1 MEALSVVFSSVAS
14 GIGPFFL
21 LLGLLIFVHELGHYL
36 VAVYFGVRVETFS
49 LGFGKKL
56 FSYKR
61 GETTYCISLIP
72 LGGYVKMYGDD
83 PTAEIPEAEKKY
95 SFLHKPVWP
104 RIAIVL
110 AGPLMNLFFAIV
122 IFAAIG
128 AIGEDVP
135 SSQIGDIKEQT
146 AAFNA
151 GFRSG
156 DKIESVNGV
165 TVNQW
170 AEVKVVVEDNATQV
184 VTFQLRREL
193 PISQNS
199 QTHESS
205 LTTVQMTPNLG
216 KNEFLFTTKRMVGQI
231 EGLSTESMAPI
242 VGVYAP
248 DSIAAKAGL
257 KSFDLIETVGSQE
270 IKYWRQLELA
280 FKSALAGENGQF
292 VPIKVISYDPDSK
305 KSQSRTVQLAAA
317 DLNLDAP
324 ILPQLGLH
332 SSDLFLMNIRPRSPA
347 ANAGLQKGDYVAS
360 VDGAAVTNWQSVLD
374 RVKSFN
380 PNQKQITFGI
390 IRGGEPVTISVT
402 PELTDLPT
410 EQGAMESRYA
420 IGVVPAIMNSPNPAY
435 LLKANNPIKM
445 ISYGIEQSWVWS
457 KLIAI
462 SFVRLVQNEVSARN
476 IGGVISIGRVAS
488 KSYEAGLVA
497 FLKMMAI
504 ISINLFILNL
514 LPVPVL
520 DGGHLVFFTIEALKG
535 APISFKKLEIAQQVG
550 LVILLSLMLFALFN
564 DITHLISSW

>member
-1 MEALSVVFSSVAS
+1 MEIITLGLSKLAS

-49 LGFGKKL
+49 LGFGKKI

-61 GETTYCISLIP
+61 GETTYCLSLIP

-110 AGPLMNLFFAIV
+110 AGPLMNLFFAILV
-122 IFAAIG
+122 FAIIG
-128 AIGEDVP
+128 ALGEDVAGT
-135 SSQIGDIKEQT
+135 QLGDISENT
-146 AAFNA
+146 AAYKS

-156 DKIESVNGV
+156 DKILAVNGN

-170 AEVKVVVEDNATQV
+170 TEVKSIVEDNSAQV
-184 VTFQLRREL
+184 VTFEIERNPMLADTAEKL
-193 PISQNS
+193 
-199 QTHESS
+199 
-205 LTTVQMTPNLG
+205 TVQATPYLG
-216 KNEFLFTTKRMVGQI
+216 KNSFLFSTKRLVGHI
-231 EGLSTESMAPI
+231 DGLSIESAAAI
-242 VGVYAP
+242 IGVGSAE
-248 DSIAAKAGL
+248 SLAAKAGL
-257 KSFDLIETVGSQE
+257 KSFDLIESVNGVE
-270 IKYWRQLELA
+270 IKYWRQLEPSMVAILQ
-280 FKSALAGENGQF
+280 KGETKQISLG
-292 VPIKVISYDPDSK
+292 VRSYDPDVK
-305 KSQSRTVQLAAA
+305 DPQLRTVVLDLSSIKLSSEA
-317 DLNLDAP
+317 DRNTLLSQIGLNR
-324 ILPQLGLH
+324 
-332 SSDLFLMNIRPRSPA
+332 SDLFLMNIRPKSPA
-347 ANAGLQKGDYVAS
+347 AIAGLQKGDYVS
-360 VDGAAVTNWQSVLD
+360 KVDGQPVTQWQTVLD
-374 RVKSFN
+374 RVKSFA
-380 PNQKQITFGI
+380 PEQKAIEFGVV
-390 IRGGEPVTISVT
+390 RAGLETTVSVT

-420 IGVVPAIMNSPNPAY
+420 IGVIPAIMTAANNAY
-435 LLKANNPIKM
+435 TLKATNPISM
-445 ISYGIEQSWVWS
+445 ISYGVSQSWVWS

-476 IGGVISIGRVAS
+476 IGGVITIGRVAS

-504 ISINLFILNL
+504 ISINLFLLNL

-550 LVILLSLMLFALFN
+550 LVLLLSLMLFALFN